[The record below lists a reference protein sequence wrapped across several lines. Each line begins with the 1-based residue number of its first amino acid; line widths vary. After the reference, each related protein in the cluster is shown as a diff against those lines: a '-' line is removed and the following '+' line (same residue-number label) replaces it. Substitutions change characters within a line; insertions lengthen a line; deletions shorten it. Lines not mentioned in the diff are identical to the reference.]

1 MNATQE
7 YLLLADGRNIPIYIR
22 QSSRARRILLQVGP
36 YDRKV
41 EVVIPA
47 GVSASEGLK
56 FARSQARWVAGRLSH
71 ICEKVPFID
80 GSTFPLLDQP
90 VTIKQT
96 DNRSA
101 IPILLKNELLVG
113 GQSDTISGRV
123 RRWLCDRAAKEIKPR
138 VIAMS
143 ELLGRKPARISMRDT
158 RTRWG
163 SCSSAG
169 NLNFSWRLVMA
180 PESVLDYVVAHEVA
194 HLRELNHGSRFW
206 TLVDTLCEDVTN
218 ARAWLRVNGAHL
230 HRYGR

>member
-22 QSSRARRILLQVGP
+22 QSSRARRILLKVGP

-41 EVVIPA
+41 EVVTPA
-47 GVSASEGLK
+47 DVSASEGLK

-194 HLRELNHGSRFW
+194 HLCELNHGSRFW

>member
-41 EVVIPA
+41 EVVLPA

-138 VIAMS
+138 AIALS

-194 HLRELNHGSRFW
+194 HLRELNHGSHFW

>member
-7 YLLLADGRNIPIYIR
+7 YLLLADGRNIPIHIR
-22 QSSRARRILLQVGP
+22 QSSRARRILLKVGP

-113 GQSDTISGRV
+113 GQSDTTSGRV